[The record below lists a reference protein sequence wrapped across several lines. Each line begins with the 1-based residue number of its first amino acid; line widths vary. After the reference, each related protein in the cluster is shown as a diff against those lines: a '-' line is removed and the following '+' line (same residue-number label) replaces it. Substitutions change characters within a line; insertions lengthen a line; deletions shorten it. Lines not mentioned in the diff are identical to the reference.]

1 MTKLLRGL
9 GAAVTFSAHMAATP
23 IFGPKISNFL
33 NMPKTMLA
41 GALLVATSLLS
52 TRISFLLIIGQ
63 RMAGLWAKKACEADK
78 FIGNIE
84 LMLRFWAKSG
94 ANKLE
99 QQPNLL
105 IFS

>member
-9 GAAVTFSAHMAATP
+9 GAAVTSSAHMAATP

-52 TRISFLLIIGQ
+52 MRISFLLIIGQ
-63 RMAGLWAKKACEADK
+63 RMAGLWAKKDV
-78 FIGNIE
+78 
-84 LMLRFWAKSG
+84 
-94 ANKLE
+94 KL
-99 QQPNLL
+99 PKLL
-105 IFS
+105 VILS

>member
-1 MTKLLRGL
+1 M
-9 GAAVTFSAHMAATP
+9 V
-23 IFGPKISNFL
+23 
-33 NMPKTMLA
+33 A

-52 TRISFLLIIGQ
+52 IRISFLLIIGL

>member
-9 GAAVTFSAHMAATP
+9 GAAVTFSAYMAATP

-41 GALLVATSLLS
+41 GAQLVATRLLS

-63 RMAGLWAKKACEADK
+63 RMAGLWAKKDV
-78 FIGNIE
+78 
-84 LMLRFWAKSG
+84 
-94 ANKLE
+94 KL
-99 QQPNLL
+99 PKLL
-105 IFS
+105 VILS

>member
-23 IFGPKISNFL
+23 IFGSKISNFP

-41 GALLVATSLLS
+41 GALLIATSLLS
-52 TRISFLLIIGQ
+52 MRIFFANNWPTNGWF
-63 RMAGLWAKKACEADK
+63 MGKKACEAAK

-84 LMLRFWAKSG
+84 L
-94 ANKLE
+94 
-99 QQPNLL
+99 
-105 IFS
+105 I

>member
-23 IFGPKISNFL
+23 IFAPKISNFL

-52 TRISFLLIIGQ
+52 MWISFLLIIGQ
-63 RMAGLWAKKACEADK
+63 RMAGLCAKKHMK
-78 FIGNIE
+78 LPNI
-84 LMLRFWAKSG
+84 LGVIHLISW
-94 ANKLE
+94 
-99 QQPNLL
+99 PNVN
-105 IFS
+105 IFR

>member
-1 MTKLLRGL
+1 MTKLLRCL

-52 TRISFLLIIGQ
+52 MWISFLLIIGQ
-63 RMAGLWAKKACEADK
+63 RMAGLWAKKDV
-78 FIGNIE
+78 
-84 LMLRFWAKSG
+84 
-94 ANKLE
+94 KL
-99 QQPNLL
+99 PKLL
-105 IFS
+105 VIFS